1 MSIRGCVP
9 SVEGIGGGAGG
20 IGWADE
26 VAKGNGIA
34 QRRLQPQGHR
44 SKEGVGGIVEGKLGS
59 RA

>member
-1 MSIRGCVP
+1 MSIRRCVP
-9 SVEGIGGGAGG
+9 SVEGIGGGVGR
-20 IGWADE
+20 IGWAGEAVEGD
-26 VAKGNGIA
+26 GIA